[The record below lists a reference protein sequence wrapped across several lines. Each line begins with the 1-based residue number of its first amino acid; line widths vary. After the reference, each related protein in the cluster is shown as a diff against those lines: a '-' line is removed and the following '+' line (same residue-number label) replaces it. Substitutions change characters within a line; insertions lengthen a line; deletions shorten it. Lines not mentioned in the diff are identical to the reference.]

1 MVDRMTSLFR
11 DYHLFARRVTQTQ
24 RRLALRQFRHYLSAQ
39 RTIEQRACRVLSDM
53 AQLCRNPEM
62 VVKLIHITYV
72 VLAEIRHL
80 VDGLRLERREHI
92 VFVRRQHGI

>member
-24 RRLALRQFRHYLSAQ
+24 CSLALRQFRHHLSVH
-39 RTIEQRACRVLSDM
+39 RTIEQCACRVLSDM
-53 AQLCRNPEM
+53 AQLCRNSEM
-62 VVKLIHITYV
+62 VVEFIHITYV

>member
-1 MVDRMTSLFR
+1 MVDRMTPLFR
-11 DYHLFARRVTQTQ
+11 DHHLFARRVTQTQ
-24 RRLALRQFRHYLSAQ
+24 RRLALRQFRHRLPAY

-62 VVKLIHITYV
+62 IVELIHVTYV

-80 VDGLRLERREHI
+80 VNSLRLERREHVI
-92 VFVRRQHGI
+92 FVRR